1 MDFIEEAYVGKGD
14 THIGDGAWL
23 GMRSMIMPGV
33 TIGEGAIVAANSVV
47 TKDVE
52 PYSMVAGGSPAKH
65 VKYRFSRETIDEL
78 LALRIYDW
86 PDKKIDSLKRFLC
99 SDDLE
104 GLRKASAEY
113 DRNHS

>member
-14 THIGDGAWL
+14 TCIGDGVWL

-52 PYSMVAGGSPAKH
+52 PYSMVAGSPAKH
-65 VKYRFSRETIDEL
+65 VRYRFSKETITDL
-78 LALRIYDW
+78 LALEIYDW
-86 PDKKIDSLKRFLC
+86 PHEKIESLKRLLC

-104 GLRKASAEY
+104 GLKKASVDY
-113 DRNHS
+113 DRKHAL